1 MKTLLN
7 QIVIAMPHM
16 QDERFNKS
24 VIFIC
29 EHNSYGA
36 IGLIINKRIEKDL
49 SLKIINELNKKIDFV
64 VNNHVPLYFGG
75 PVSTERGIVLHDK
88 NIMINNSVKISNN
101 LFMSSHIDSV
111 KMVQSNKKC
120 KYKFMMG
127 YSGWSPGQLES
138 EIENGDWIIQETS
151 SDFVFNNSDE
161 QMWELAIGSYGIEI
175 SNLSAQGG
183 SA

>member
-7 QIVIAMPHM
+7 QIIIAMPHM
-16 QDERFNKS
+16 QDQRFNKS

-49 SLKIINELNKKIDFV
+49 RLKIIDELNIKIDFK
-64 VNNHVPLYFGG
+64 VNDHLPLYFGG
-75 PVSTERGIVLHDK
+75 PVSTERGVIIHD
-88 NIMINNSVKISNN
+88 NHLISNSVKISDN

-111 KMVQSNKKC
+111 KMVQSNTKC

-151 SDFVFNNSDE
+151 ADFVFNDSDE
-161 QMWELAIGSYGIEI
+161 QMWELALGSYGVEI